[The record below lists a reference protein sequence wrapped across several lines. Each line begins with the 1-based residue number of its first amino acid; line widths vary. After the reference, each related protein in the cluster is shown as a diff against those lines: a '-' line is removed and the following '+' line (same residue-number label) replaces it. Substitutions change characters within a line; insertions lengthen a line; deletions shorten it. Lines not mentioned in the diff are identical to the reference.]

1 MNSSTSIEIRPVHG
15 IAPHSADDRRRFW
28 LFLLFA
34 LLFLGAGIG
43 LRDPWPSDEPR
54 FTLAA
59 KQMVES
65 GDWLF
70 PHRGVELY
78 ADKPPMLMWME
89 AATYEVVSNWR
100 IAFLLPSLLAGLLT
114 LALTYD
120 LGRKLWNPRVGLY
133 AAGALLTV
141 FQFAFQVKRAQIDPL
156 VMGWITLANWGLLLH
171 FLRGPNWRAYWIGC
185 FAAGLGVITKG
196 VGFLALLMFVP
207 YLFAH
212 WRGWDVTP
220 SSDRATTKQ
229 ETVRGEPVEP
239 RPSTNSGRTDHSVLR
254 WLGGVLAFAAALA
267 LWLAPM
273 LLVAKARGT
282 PEYAAYV
289 HDILFHQTAQRYA
302 DSWDHPQP
310 FWYYIPIVLFGWLP
324 MSLGYIGAVP
334 RWWRDL
340 KAGEARIMLPLVW
353 SAMLL
358 VFFSFPSGKR
368 DVYLMPALPMVA
380 LAMAPYLQEMMAARW
395 LRTTAF
401 AMALI
406 GGVLFAAIGLAALAG
421 HPPRAIQRL
430 VEQRDMGDLKNML
443 WIMLIAVGA
452 VFIVA
457 VAWLRPRRG
466 VHALLIGI
474 GGLWLAWSLWAYPLL
489 NDSSS
494 AAGVMRK
501 VARAIGPDAELGMVA
516 WKEQNLLMADRRA
529 HDFGFTRPTPQQF
542 ADATRW
548 QAQVPQ
554 RRWIFILD
562 TAMGACV
569 DRTRAI
575 SVGHANRR
583 DWWLFRADAV
593 VPGCVPP
600 TVQSLHINEPGA

>member
-1 MNSSTSIEIRPVHG
+1 MRGFLLTRMQVAYDSPSIRSKKQAMTPLSTTDLTSPSPPIG
-15 IAPHSADDRRRFW
+15 SATDRRRFW
-28 LFLLFA
+28 LFMLFA
-34 LLFLGAGIG
+34 LLLLGAGIG

-70 PHRGVELY
+70 PHRGIELY
-78 ADKPPMLMWME
+78 SDKPPMLMWME
-89 AATYEVVSNWR
+89 AATYEVVRNWR

-141 FQFAFQVKRAQIDPL
+141 FQFVFQVKRAQIDPL
-156 VMGWITLANWGLLLH
+156 VMSWITLANWGLLLH

-207 YLFAH
+207 YLFARL
-212 WRGWDVTP
+212 RGWKVT
-220 SSDRATTKQ
+220 
-229 ETVRGEPVEP
+229 
-239 RPSTNSGRTDHSVLR
+239 RTSHAMLH
-254 WLGGVLAFAAALA
+254 WLGGALAFVFALA

-273 LLVAKARGT
+273 LLSAHAHGGH
-282 PEYAAYV
+282 EYSAYV

-302 DSWDHPQP
+302 ESWAHPQP
-310 FWYYIPIVLFGWLP
+310 FWYFIPVVTLGWLP
-324 MSLGYIGAVP
+324 MSLAYIGAAP

-340 KAGEARIMLPLVW
+340 KAGEPRIMLPLVW
-353 SAMLL
+353 SLMLL

-380 LAMAPYLQEMMAARW
+380 LALAPYLPDLIVAKW

-401 AMALI
+401 ALALL
-406 GGVLFAAIGLAALAG
+406 GGTLFAAIGLLALSG
-421 HPPRAIQRL
+421 HPPHAIQRL
-430 VEQRDMGDLKNML
+430 VEQRDMGELKNML
-443 WIMLIAVGA
+443 WTMLIAVGA
-452 VFIVA
+452 VFLIA
-457 VAWLRPRRG
+457 AAWFRPRGG

-474 GGLWLAWSLWAYPLL
+474 CALWLAWSLWAYPLL

-494 AAGVMRK
+494 AGGLMRK
-501 VARAIGPDAELGMVA
+501 VGATIGPDAELGMVA
-516 WKEQNLLMADRRA
+516 WKEQNLLMVDRPAR
-529 HDFGFTRPTPQQF
+529 DFGFGQPTPQQY
-542 ADATRW
+542 ADAVHW
-548 QAQVPQ
+548 QAQAPQ
-554 RRWIFILD
+554 KRWIFILD
-562 TAMGACV
+562 TAMGSCV
-569 DRTRAI
+569 DRARAI
-575 SVGHANRR
+575 PIGHANRR
-583 DWWLFRADAV
+583 DWWLFRHDDV

-600 TVQSLHINEPGA
+600 VGQLLHGDDPGT

>member
-1 MNSSTSIEIRPVHG
+1 MNSTASIEIRPVHG
-15 IAPHSADDRRRFW
+15 IAPHTADDRRRFW

-89 AATYEVVSNWR
+89 AATYEVVRNWR
-100 IAFLLPSLLAGLLT
+100 VAFLLPSLLAGLLS

-120 LGRKLWNPRVGLY
+120 LGRKLWNPRIGLY
-133 AAGALLTV
+133 AAGALLAV

-207 YLFAH
+207 YLFAR
-212 WRGWDVTP
+212 WRGWDVTRT
-220 SSDRATTKQ
+220 SKATL
-229 ETVRGEPVEP
+229 
-239 RPSTNSGRTDHSVLR
+239 H
-254 WLGGVLAFAAALA
+254 WLGGALAFAAALT

-273 LLVAKARGT
+273 LLAATARGT

-302 DSWDHPQP
+302 ESWDHPQP
-310 FWYYIPIVLFGWLP
+310 FWYYIPIVTLGWLP
-324 MSLGYIGAVP
+324 MSLGYLGAAP

-353 SAMLL
+353 SLMLL

-380 LAMAPYLQEMMAARW
+380 LALAPYLQEIIAARW

-401 AMALI
+401 AMALL
-406 GGVLFAAIGLAALAG
+406 GGLLIAGIGLSALTG
-421 HPPRAIQRL
+421 HPPRAVQRL
-430 VEQRDMGDLKNML
+430 VQQRELGDLKNML

-452 VFIVA
+452 VFLVA
-457 VAWLRPRRG
+457 AAWLRPQRG

-474 GGLWLAWSLWAYPLL
+474 GAIWLAWSLWAYPLL

-494 AAGVMRK
+494 AAGVMRN
-501 VARAIGPDAELGMVA
+501 VGGIIGPDAELGMVA
-516 WKEQNLLMADRRA
+516 WKEQNLLMADRPA
-529 HDFGFTRPTPQQF
+529 HDFGFGKPTPLQF
-542 ADATRW
+542 ADAVRW
-548 QAQVPQ
+548 QAQAPQ

-562 TAMGACV
+562 TAMGDCV
-569 DRTRAI
+569 DRSRAV

-600 TVQSLHINEPGA
+600 PVQSPHANDPGA

>member
-1 MNSSTSIEIRPVHG
+1 MNSTASIEIRPVHG
-15 IAPHSADDRRRFW
+15 IAPQSADDRRRFW
-28 LFLLFA
+28 FFMLFA

-59 KQMVES
+59 KQMVDS

-70 PHRGVELY
+70 PHRGTELY
-78 ADKPPMLMWME
+78 SDKPPMLMWME
-89 AATYEVVSNWR
+89 AATYEVVRNWR
-100 IAFLLPSLLAGLLT
+100 VAFLLPSLLAGLLT

-133 AAGALLTV
+133 AAGAALAV

-196 VGFLALLMFVP
+196 VGFLALLMFLP
-207 YLFAH
+207 YLFAR
-212 WRGWDVTP
+212 WRSWDVTRT
-220 SSDRATTKQ
+220 S
-229 ETVRGEPVEP
+229 
-239 RPSTNSGRTDHSVLR
+239 NSMLH
-254 WLGGVLAFAAALA
+254 WLGGAVAFAAALA

-273 LLVAKARGT
+273 LLAAKARGT
-282 PEYAAYV
+282 AEYSAYV
-289 HDILFHQTAQRYA
+289 HDILFHQTAQRYT

-324 MSLGYIGAVP
+324 TSLGYIGAAP

-340 KAGEARIMLPLVW
+340 RAGEARIMLPLAW

-380 LAMAPYLQEMMAARW
+380 LAMAPYLQEILAARW

-401 AMALI
+401 AMALV
-406 GGVLFAAIGLAALAG
+406 GGVVFATIGLLAVTG
-421 HPPRAIQRL
+421 HPPRAVERL

-443 WIMLIAVGA
+443 WIMLIAVGSIFLIA
-452 VFIVA
+452 A
-457 VAWLRPRRG
+457 AWLRTRRG

-474 GGLWLAWSLWAYPLL
+474 CTMWLAWSLWAYPLL

-501 VARAIGPDAELGMVA
+501 VGHTIGPDAELGMVA
-516 WKEQNLLMADRRA
+516 WKEQNLLMADRPAR
-529 HDFGFTRPTPQQF
+529 DFGFGRPTPQQF
-542 ADATRW
+542 ADAVRW
-548 QAQVPQ
+548 QAQAPQ
-554 RRWIFILD
+554 TRWIFVLE
-562 TAMGACV
+562 TAMGSCV
-569 DRTRAI
+569 DRTHAI
-575 SVGHANRR
+575 PIGHANRR

-600 TVQSLHINEPGA
+600 PVQSLHSNDPGA